1 MNAPGTLARPTRV
14 AIVTNI
20 PAPYRLPV
28 YEALACEPG
37 VALHVIFCSG
47 REPDRDWDLATP
59 RFEHQFLQQRFV
71 TVAGRFVH
79 ANLDVWPALQ
89 AARPDV
95 VVTTGFNPT
104 HLLAFGW
111 ARRRGAVHV
120 AMTDGTAC
128 SERSLTAAHR
138 AVRRHVYAR
147 SAAFVGASEGSFDLY
162 RSYGVRP
169 SAMFKSHLCADN
181 AAFARAVAGAR
192 DIDLMFCGR
201 FVAGKQPLFALQ
213 VACATA
219 RRLGRRLRMLFV
231 GSGEMD
237 AALRHAA
244 AQSAEL
250 VACEFAG
257 FAMQAALPQHYARA
271 SVLLFP
277 TLGDTWGVV
286 ANEACA
292 AGVPVI
298 TTPAAGVAG
307 ELVRDGQSGR
317 VLALDIAQW
326 AEAAAELLS
335 DHELRERMATR
346 AVELVQPYNH
356 ANAAQGLAA
365 AIRHALRGQSSHWQA
380 RLHAAAIV
388 PEQQRP
394 RVAIVQRR
402 LTRYRVPLFQRLRT
416 LLDAR
421 GVDLM
426 VIVGDPLPSE
436 RTRGDDGHLDWALH
450 VRCHYWLEG
459 RLCWQSAWPLLRQ
472 ADLAI
477 VTQENKLMLNLLLAT
492 RRSRLPLALW
502 GHGRN
507 FQAGPLDRPSE
518 WLKRRLTRQAD
529 WWFAYTEL
537 SRELVLRAGFAAQ
550 RITVLD
556 NSDDAE
562 SLRASLAAVASESPA
577 DLRRGFGLG
586 PGPVVLLLSSL
597 HRSKRI
603 DFQIEVAAR
612 ARVDV
617 TALQLLVVG
626 DGPARESAEQAAA
639 GASWIHWIG
648 ARTGRDKAVC
658 LRMASAMLQTHGVG
672 LVAVDSLVAGVPL
685 VVARDGGHGP
695 EFAYLR
701 HDENCLVAGETSV
714 ETCAAALVRLL
725 QEAEL
730 HERLARQC
738 LADGARFG
746 IEPMAQRFCDG
757 ILRALRGAPSL
768 APGLPESSLE
778 LRA

>member
-1 MNAPGTLARPTRV
+1 MNDRSALARPTHV

-37 VALHVIFCSG
+37 VALRVIFCSG

-59 RFEHQFLQQRFV
+59 RFEHEFLQQRFV
-71 TVAGRFVH
+71 TVAGRYVH
-79 ANLDVWPALQ
+79 ANLDVWQALQ
-89 AARPDV
+89 AWQPDV

-104 HLLAFGW
+104 HLLAFAW
-111 ARRRGAVHV
+111 ARRKGAVHV

-147 SAAFVGASEGSFDLY
+147 SAAFVGASEGSFELY

-181 AAFARAVAGAR
+181 PAFARAATGSR

-237 AALRHAA
+237 TVLRHAA
-244 AQSAEL
+244 AQTAEL
-250 VACEFAG
+250 LSCEFAG
-257 FAMQAALPQHYARA
+257 FARQSDLPQHYARA

-307 ELVRDGQSGR
+307 ELVRDGESGR
-317 VLALDIAQW
+317 VLDLDVAQW
-326 AEAAAELLS
+326 ATAAAELLS
-335 DHELRERMATR
+335 NQELRERMAMR
-346 AVELVQPYNH
+346 AVELVRPYNH
-356 ANAAQGLAA
+356 ANAARGLAA
-365 AIRHALRGQSSHWQA
+365 AIRHALRGRNSPWQA
-380 RLHAAAIV
+380 HLHPAAIV
-388 PEQQRP
+388 PQQQRP

-402 LTRYRVPLFQRLRT
+402 LTRYRVPLFERLRA

-421 GVDLM
+421 GVDLT
-426 VIVGDPLPSE
+426 VVVGDPLPSE
-436 RTRGDDGHLDWALH
+436 RTRGDGGRLDWAQH
-450 VRCHYWLEG
+450 VRCHYWFGG
-459 RLCWQSAWPLLRQ
+459 RLCWQPAWAVLRH

-477 VTQENKLMLNLLLAT
+477 VTQENKLLLNLLLAT
-492 RRSRLPLALW
+492 RRHRLPLALW

-507 FQAGPLDRPSE
+507 FQARRGDRPSE
-518 WLKRRLTRQAD
+518 WLKRRLIRRAD
-529 WWFAYTEL
+529 WWFAYTGL
-537 SRELVLRAGFAAQ
+537 SRELVLGAGFTPQ

-556 NSDDAE
+556 NADDTE
-562 SLRASLAAVASESPA
+562 SLRASLAAVAGESEA
-577 DLRRGFGLG
+577 DLRREFGLG
-586 PGPVVLLLSSL
+586 PGPIVLLLSSL
-597 HRSKRI
+597 HGGKRI
-603 DFQIEVAAR
+603 DFQIDVAAQAR
-612 ARVDV
+612 ASVPD
-617 TALQLLVVG
+617 LQLLVVG
-626 DGPARESAEQAAA
+626 DGPARGCVVQAAA
-639 GASWIHWIG
+639 GAPWLRWMG
-648 ARTGRDKAVC
+648 ALTGRDKAIS
-658 LRMASAMLQTHGVG
+658 LRLATAMLQTHGVG

-685 VVARDGGHGP
+685 VLAPDGGHGP
-695 EFAYLR
+695 EIAYLR
-701 HDENCLVAGETSV
+701 HDENCLVAGDTSV
-714 ETCAAALVRLL
+714 EACAATLVTLLRDGALRERLVR
-725 QEAEL
+725 
-730 HERLARQC
+730 QC
-738 LADGARFG
+738 RVDGARFG

-757 ILRALRGAPSL
+757 IMRALRGAPSL
-768 APGLPESSLE
+768 ASGHSASSLE
-778 LRA
+778 LRT

>member
-1 MNAPGTLARPTRV
+1 MNEHGAVARPTRV

-28 YEALACEPG
+28 YEALSGEPG
-37 VALHVIFCSG
+37 VALRVIFCSG

-79 ANLDVWPALQ
+79 ANLDVWQALQ
-89 AARPDV
+89 AGQPDV

-104 HLLAFGW
+104 HLLAFAW

-181 AAFARAVAGAR
+181 AAFARAVTGAR

-250 VACEFAG
+250 VTCEFAG
-257 FAMQAALPQHYARA
+257 FAMQSALPQHYARA

-298 TTPAAGVAG
+298 TTAAAGVAG

-317 VLALDIAQW
+317 VLALDVAPW
-326 AEAAAELLS
+326 AAAAAELLS
-335 DHELRERMATR
+335 DHELRERMAMR
-346 AVELVQPYNH
+346 ALELVQPYNH

-365 AIRHALRGQSSHWQA
+365 AIRHALRGQSGPWQA
-380 RLHAAAIV
+380 RLHPAAIV
-388 PEQQRP
+388 PQQRP

-402 LTRYRVPLFQRLRT
+402 MTRYRVPLFERLRT

-421 GVDLM
+421 GVDLT

-436 RTRGDDGHLDWALH
+436 RTRGDGGHLDWAQH
-450 VRCHYWLEG
+450 VPCHYWFEG
-459 RLCWQSAWPLLRQ
+459 RLCWQPAWALLRQ

-477 VTQENKLMLNLLLAT
+477 VTQENKLLLNLLLAT
-492 RRSRLPLALW
+492 RRRRLPLALW

-507 FQAGPLDRPSE
+507 FQARRGDGPSE
-518 WLKRRLTRQAD
+518 WLKRRLIRRAD
-529 WWFAYTEL
+529 WWFAYTGL
-537 SRELVLRAGFAAQ
+537 SRELVLGAGFAAQ

-556 NSDDAE
+556 NADDTE
-562 SLRASLAAVASESPA
+562 SLRASLAAVASESQA
-577 DLRRGFGLG
+577 DLRREFGLE

-597 HRSKRI
+597 HGSKRI

-612 ARVDV
+612 ARLDV
-617 TALQLLVVG
+617 PSLQLLVVG
-626 DGPARESAEQAAA
+626 DGPARDTVAQA
-639 GASWIHWIG
+639 GAGAPWIRWMG

-658 LRMASAMLQTHGVG
+658 LRLANAMLQTHGVG
-672 LVAVDSLVAGVPL
+672 LVAVDSLVAEVPL
-685 VVARDGGHGP
+685 VLARDGGHGP
-695 EFAYLR
+695 EIAYLR
-701 HDENCLVAGETSV
+701 HDENCLVAAETSV
-714 ETCAAALVRLL
+714 EACASALVRLL
-725 QEAEL
+725 QDGAL
-730 HERLARQC
+730 HGRLAQQC
-738 LADGARFG
+738 RTDGARFG

>member
-1 MNAPGTLARPTRV
+1 MNESNVVARPIRV

-28 YEALACEPG
+28 YEALAREPG
-37 VALHVIFCSG
+37 LALNVIFCSG
-47 REPDRDWDLATP
+47 REPDRDWDLDTP

-79 ANLDVWPALQ
+79 ANLDVWQALQ
-89 AARPDV
+89 AWQPDV

-104 HLLAFGW
+104 HLLAFAW

-128 SERSLTAAHR
+128 SERSLTATHR

-181 AAFARAVAGAR
+181 PAFARAATGVR

-237 AALRHAA
+237 EALRHAA

-257 FAMQAALPQHYARA
+257 FALQSALPQHYARA
-271 SVLLFP
+271 RVLLFP

-307 ELVRDGQSGR
+307 ELVRDGESGR
-317 VLALDIAQW
+317 VLCLDVAQW
-326 AEAAAELLS
+326 VTAAADLLS
-335 DHELRERMATR
+335 NDELRERMAMR

-356 ANAAQGLAA
+356 ANAARGLAA
-365 AIRHALRGQSSHWQA
+365 AIRHALRGRAGHWQPGQ
-380 RLHAAAIV
+380 HPAAIV
-388 PEQQRP
+388 PWQRP

-402 LTRYRVPLFQRLRT
+402 MTRYRVPLFERLRT

-421 GVDLM
+421 GVDLT

-436 RTRGDDGHLDWALH
+436 RTRGDGGHLDWGQH
-450 VRCHYWLEG
+450 VRCHYWFNG
-459 RLCWQSAWPLLRQ
+459 RLCWQPAWAWLRD
-472 ADLAI
+472 ADLVI
-477 VTQENKLMLNLLLAT
+477 VTQENKLLLNLLLVT
-492 RRSRLPLALW
+492 RRRRVPLALW

-507 FQAGPLDRPSE
+507 FQARRGDGLSE
-518 WLKRRLTRQAD
+518 WLKRRLIRRAD
-529 WWFAYTEL
+529 WWFAYTGL
-537 SRELVLRAGFAAQ
+537 SRELVLGAGFAAQ

-556 NSDDAE
+556 NADDTEA
-562 SLRASLAAVASESPA
+562 LRASLAAVSSESLTE
-577 DLRRGFGLG
+577 LRREFGLG
-586 PGPVVLLLSSL
+586 PGPVALLLSSL
-597 HRSKRI
+597 HGGKCI
-603 DFQIEVAAR
+603 DFQIEVAGRAR
-612 ARVDV
+612 AIVPE
-617 TALQLLVVG
+617 LQLLVIG
-626 DGPARESAEQAAA
+626 DGPARSVVLKAAA
-639 GASWIHWIG
+639 GAPWIRWMG
-648 ARTGRDKAVC
+648 ARTGRDKAVS
-658 LRMASAMLQTHGVG
+658 LRLANVMLQTHGAG

-685 VVARDGGHGP
+685 VLARDGGHGP
-695 EFAYLR
+695 EIAYLR
-701 HDENCLVAGETSV
+701 HDENCLIAEESSV
-714 ETCAAALVRLL
+714 EACASALIRLL
-725 QEAEL
+725 RDAAL

-738 LADGARFG
+738 RADGARFG

-768 APGLPESSLE
+768 APEQPEASLE
-778 LRA
+778 LRT